1 MKISNELIETYLSLV
16 NDKNPVHNEIVPGQ
30 LVCEIA
36 FSELNIHWDNYKIK
50 YLRPIDIH
58 DDIRFFVED
67 ETKIKVS
74 NNLDGV
80 KLVILRI

>member
-36 FSELNIHWDNYKIK
+36 FSELTFTGITIKLNISDPLIYMMI
-50 YLRPIDIH
+50 YV
-58 DDIRFFVED
+58 FVED